1 MRLFKT
7 SFALSA
13 ALALAGPGYSEPLRM
28 GPPIGVSWSPTYGFP
43 PHKPESFVAPARGV
57 GAAFNRITL
66 YWSQI
71 EPRPGV
77 WRWDE
82 LDAWLAQLTQPDEG
96 FLTLSSASP
105 WATRSASWV
114 FPSSPAKNPADYD
127 AFVRAV
133 VTHAKRRVRYF
144 QSDPE
149 PNNPFFWR
157 GSAEDFAAQQRV
169 FYRAVKASDS
179 KAVVVLGGCDGLFDP
194 TGQHP
199 VPGQAADM
207 AFFSTVIAAAAGAYD
222 AFDLRLYGDPYGI
235 PDRVA
240 FIRAA
245 MAKAG
250 GIKPIV
256 ASEYDGPGF
265 MEFPVNRRW
274 AAYLSGPALSPA
286 GVSAMAAAPD
296 LPVETRMFLANAS
309 PEARARLLSLQAD
322 DLVVRNLLA
331 LGSGVQK
338 TAFFEV
344 ARDTGALDDLMFGS
358 FKLFDETKDGMFGPP
373 VPLAAAFTLVA
384 SLLNDASAVDR
395 IPDTHPDI
403 FVFRVVRHHGAP
415 VWIAWRRPARP
426 GADPESI
433 AIDAPWLPRRATAET
448 MSGAAVPLAP
458 RTGVAR
464 ISVGSSPVLI
474 R

>member
-1 MRLFKT
+1 MHLFKT
-7 SFALSA
+7 MFALLV
-13 ALALAGPGYSEPLRM
+13 ALAIAGPCASEPLRM
-28 GPPIGVSWSPTYGFP
+28 GAPIGVSWSPTYGFP
-43 PHKPESFVAPARGV
+43 PHKPEIMVPQARALGASFT
-57 GAAFNRITL
+57 RITL

-71 EPRPGV
+71 EPKPGV

-82 LDAWLAQLTQPDEG
+82 LDAYLAQLARSDEG

-105 WATRSASWV
+105 WATRTASWV
-114 FPSSPAKNPADYD
+114 FPSSPAKQAADYE

-133 VTHAKRRVRYF
+133 VVHAKGRIRYF
-144 QSDPE
+144 QSDIE

-157 GSAEDFAAQQRV
+157 GTAEEFAAQQRV
-169 FYRAVKASDS
+169 FYRAVKAGDR

-194 TGQHP
+194 TGRHP
-199 VPGQAADM
+199 LPGQAADM
-207 AFFSTVIAAAAGAYD
+207 AFFTRVIATDAGAYD

-274 AAYLSGPALSPA
+274 AAYLTGPSLSPA

-296 LPVETRMFLANAS
+296 LPVETRMFLADAS

-322 DLVVRNLLA
+322 DIVIRNLLA

-338 TAFFEV
+338 TAFFEL
-344 ARDTGALDDLMFGS
+344 ARDTGAPEDLMFGS
-358 FKLFDETKDGMFGPP
+358 FKLVDEANGVLGPP
-373 VPLAAAFTLVA
+373 LPLAAAFARVA
-384 SLLNDASAVDR
+384 KLLDGATSVDR
-395 IPDTHPDI
+395 VTDPHADI
-403 FVFRVVRHHGAP
+403 FIYRITHRHGSPAW
-415 VWIAWRRPARP
+415 VAWRRSPRT
-426 GADPESI
+426 GL
-433 AIDAPWLPRRATAET
+433 DAEELTVDAAWLPRRATAET
-448 MSGAAVPLAP
+448 MTGATVSLA
-458 RTGVAR
+458 REAGRAR
-464 ISVGSSPVLI
+464 LSLGSSPLLI